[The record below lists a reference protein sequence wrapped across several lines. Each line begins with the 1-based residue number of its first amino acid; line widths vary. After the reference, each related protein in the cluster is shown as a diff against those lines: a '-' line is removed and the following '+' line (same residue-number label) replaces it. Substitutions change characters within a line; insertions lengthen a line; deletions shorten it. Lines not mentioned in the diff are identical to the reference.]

1 MHHHPTVVK
10 EANQLFVRFAR
21 FEFALKRS
29 GFAKPG
35 RKRDKLT
42 GAHSTMP
49 DWEAFK
55 KTKEVKDLWKRA
67 SADKATQYLIQNPAK
82 IYMSNG
88 AQIGLGHAPPS
99 PTTMPVL
106 VDMVLRVRN
115 NLFHGDKQA
124 VGLERDVL
132 LLRSCLAVIDLLL
145 DVNDHVRMEYEAPS
159 GP

>member
-35 RKRDKLT
+35 KKKDKLT
-42 GAHSTMP
+42 SAYSLAP
-49 DWEAFK
+49 DWDTFK
-55 KTKEVKDLWKRA
+55 NTKDVKDLWDRS
-67 SADKATQYLIQNPAK
+67 SAEKAVQYLIQNPAK
-82 IYMSNG
+82 VYMSNG

-106 VDMVLRVRN
+106 IDMVLRVRN

-124 VGLERDVL
+124 AGLERDTL

-145 DVNDHVRMEYEAPS
+145 DANDRVRMEYEAPS